1 MKGKQE
7 KKKRRK
13 NIKKKTKKTNI
24 DKLILLQH
32 FQIKKVLNNSPSYYI
47 YISIFKLVSIY
58 ITSSKLR

>member
-7 KKKRRK
+7 KKKQK
-13 NIKKKTKKTNI
+13 EHKKKTKKTNI